1 MQWNPLLLAFIVSLR
16 CCGVLLSCLRWFGA
30 CILRECAGRFQI
42 VGKGDIVSLS
52 FQTFHVLTE
61 KSSCMVIEDGLF
73 YFKGD
78 IWLSPEGIAN
88 VYVYRGVLVIGV

>member
-1 MQWNPLLLAFIVSLR
+1 MA
-16 CCGVLLSCLRWFGA
+16 
-30 CILRECAGRFQI
+30 
-42 VGKGDIVSLS
+42 
-52 FQTFHVLTE
+52 
-61 KSSCMVIEDGLF
+61 IEDGLF